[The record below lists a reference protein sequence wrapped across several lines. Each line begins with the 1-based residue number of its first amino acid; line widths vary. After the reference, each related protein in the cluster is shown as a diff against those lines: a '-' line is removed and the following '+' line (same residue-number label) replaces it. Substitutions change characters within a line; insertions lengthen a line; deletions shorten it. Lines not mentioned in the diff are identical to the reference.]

1 MFVLTSRFEGLGIV
15 LLEAKAN
22 NLPVISFNC
31 DCGPSEI
38 VKNNVNG
45 YLINCF
51 NVKKM
56 SEKIYELLTNKKNCI
71 EFSNN
76 SKLDMD
82 KFEPNLIVNE
92 WDTLIKE
99 LLK

>member
-1 MFVLTSRFEGLGIV
+1 
-15 LLEAKAN
+15 
-22 NLPVISFNC
+22 
-31 DCGPSEI
+31 
-38 VKNNVNG
+38 
-45 YLINCF
+45 
-51 NVKKM
+51 M